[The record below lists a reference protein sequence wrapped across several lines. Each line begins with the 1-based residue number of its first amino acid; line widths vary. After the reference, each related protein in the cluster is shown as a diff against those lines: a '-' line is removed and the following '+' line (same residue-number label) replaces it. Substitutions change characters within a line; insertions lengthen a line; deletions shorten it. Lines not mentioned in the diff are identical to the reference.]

1 VHELAVTESVLKI
14 VLESAA
20 DAGAE
25 KVMGIDLV
33 IGDLSTFVDESVQFY
48 FDMLSQGTPAQNAR
62 LNFRRVPAR
71 LRCRECGREFLP
83 DAEEWECPHCG
94 TLGGDVIAGRE
105 FRVESIDVE

>member
-1 VHELAVTESVLKI
+1 MHELAVTESVLKI
-14 VLESAA
+14 VLESAV
-20 DAGAE
+20 DAGAD
-25 KVMGIDLV
+25 KVIGIDLV
-33 IGDLSTFVDESVQFY
+33 IGDLSTLVDESVQFY
-48 FDMLSQGTPAQNAR
+48 FDMLSQGTPAQSAR

-94 TLGGDVIAGRE
+94 TLGGEVIAGRE